1 MVVLDSLHTK
11 IYNHLFTRVEDLRVR
26 ELDYDRHD
34 SQVALVSNAH
44 THAPGGI
51 EVGPGTALF
60 DEADQRREGR
70 PRDLTEWGWT
80 ARFGFPVAVDA
91 YAVMETLSAD
101 TLIPADPS
109 LGTGPFRA
117 TLVSVTPQE
126 QPRKS
131 EETGTHFEVEF
142 NLELQRR

>member
-1 MVVLDSLHTK
+1 MAITSSLHTK
-11 IYNHLFTRVEDLRVR
+11 IYNHLLERVRDLRVR
-26 ELDYDRHD
+26 ELDYDHHD
-34 SQVALVSNAH
+34 HTVDLVASAQ

-51 EVGPGTALF
+51 EIGPGTALF
-60 DEADQRREGR
+60 DEAEQRREGR
-70 PRDLTEWGWT
+70 PRDMTEWGWT
-80 ARFGFPVAVDA
+80 ARFGFTVAVDA

-101 TLIPADPS
+101 TLIPADIT